1 MNDAILLV
9 DDEENIL
16 NALERLFLDS
26 DLRILRA
33 GNGEKALE
41 ILRAEP
47 VAVVVS
53 DNLMP
58 GMRGVELLSRV
69 REFSPDTV
77 RVLLTG
83 YADLPTAIEAIN
95 RGEVFRFHVKPWV
108 DEEIVRT
115 VEEGVQRYKVVRS
128 LRNADEATLRSI
140 AQTIELKD
148 PYTRGHC
155 DRVASF
161 ALKIAG
167 ELHVSE
173 AMERSIQHGSWLHD
187 CGKIGVPE
195 AILNLPGKLTEE
207 QFEVVRKHP
216 GWGAEVG
223 RQANLPEEVINII
236 LYHHERFDGR
246 GYPTGAKGKEI
257 PLEARIVAVADVFDA
272 MSTDRPYATGYDRV
286 EAMRV
291 MGVLRGA
298 ALDPE
303 LVDIFLAS
311 LAGGDLPPLSLSDRE
326 GPPPGGA
333 R

>member
-1 MNDAILLV
+1 MDNAVLLV
-9 DDEENIL
+9 DDEANIL
-16 NALERLFLDS
+16 NALARLFLDR
-26 DLRILRA
+26 DVRVLRA
-33 GNGEKALE
+33 GNGEEALG
-41 ILRAEP
+41 IVRREP
-47 VAVVVS
+47 VAVIVS

-69 REFSPDTV
+69 RDLSPDTV

-115 VEEGVQRYKVVRS
+115 VDEGVRRHQLVRS
-128 LRNADEATLRSI
+128 LRHGDEAALRSI

-155 DRVASF
+155 DRVAAF
-161 ALKIAG
+161 ALTIA
-167 ELHVSE
+167 ESLRLSE
-173 AMERSIQHGSWLHD
+173 GTLRAIRHGSWLHD

-195 AILNLPGKLTEE
+195 TILNRPGKLSAAE
-207 QFEVVRKHP
+207 FDVVKKHP

-246 GYPTGAKGKEI
+246 GYPTGAKGTEI
-257 PLEARIVAVADVFDA
+257 PIEARIVAVADVFDA
-272 MSTDRPYATGYDRV
+272 MSTDRPYAKGYDRA

-298 ALDPE
+298 ALDPQ
-303 LVDIFLAS
+303 LVDIFLAE
-311 LAGGDLPPLSLSDRE
+311 LAQ
-326 GPPPGGA
+326 
-333 R
+333 

>member
-1 MNDAILLV
+1 MDNAVLLV
-9 DDEENIL
+9 DDEANIL
-16 NALERLFLDS
+16 NALARLFLDR
-26 DLRILRA
+26 DVRVLRA
-33 GNGEKALE
+33 ETGEEALG
-41 ILRAEP
+41 IVRREP

-69 REFSPDTV
+69 RDLSPDTV

-108 DEEIVRT
+108 DEEIVQT
-115 VEEGVQRYKVVRS
+115 VEEGMRRYQLVRS
-128 LRNADEATLRSI
+128 LRNGDEAALRSI

-155 DRVASF
+155 DRVAAF
-161 ALKIAG
+161 ALRIA
-167 ELHVSE
+167 EALRLSE
-173 AMERSIQHGSWLHD
+173 GTRRAIKHGSWLHD

-195 AILNLPGKLTEE
+195 AILNCPGKLSEAD
-207 QFEVVRKHP
+207 FDVVKKHP

-246 GYPTGAKGKEI
+246 GYPTGAKGTEI

-272 MSTDRPYATGYDRV
+272 MSTDRPYAKGYDRT

-298 ALDPE
+298 ALDPQ
-303 LVDIFLAS
+303 LVDIFL
-311 LAGGDLPPLSLSDRE
+311 GGLTP
-326 GPPPGGA
+326 
-333 R
+333 

>member
-1 MNDAILLV
+1 VNDAVLLV
-9 DDEENIL
+9 DDEANIL
-16 NALERLFLDS
+16 NALARLFLDR
-26 DLRILRA
+26 DVRVLRA
-33 GNGEKALE
+33 GNGEEALG
-41 ILRAEP
+41 IVRREP

-58 GMRGVELLSRV
+58 GMRGVELLSRI
-69 REFSPDTV
+69 RDLSPDTV

-83 YADLPTAIEAIN
+83 YADLQTAIEAIN

-115 VEEGVQRYKVVRS
+115 VEEGVRRFQVVRS
-128 LRNADEATLRSI
+128 LRLGDEATLRSI

-155 DRVASF
+155 DRVAAF
-161 ALKIAG
+161 ALKIAEG
-167 ELHVSE
+167 LGLPEGTRR
-173 AMERSIQHGSWLHD
+173 AIKHGSWLHD

-195 AILNLPGKLTEE
+195 AILNCPGKLSAAD
-207 QFEVVRKHP
+207 FEVVKKHP
-216 GWGAEVG
+216 GWGADVG
-223 RQANLPEEVINII
+223 RQANLSGEVINII

-246 GYPTGAKGKEI
+246 GYPTGAKGTEI

-272 MSTDRPYATGYDRV
+272 MSTDRPYAKGYDRA

-298 ALDPE
+298 ALDPQ
-303 LVDIFLAS
+303 LVDIFLA
-311 LAGGDLPPLSLSDRE
+311 DLTP
-326 GPPPGGA
+326 
-333 R
+333 

>member
-1 MNDAILLV
+1 VNDAVLLV
-9 DDEENIL
+9 DDEANIL
-16 NALERLFLDS
+16 NALARLFLDR
-26 DLRILRA
+26 DVRVLRA
-33 GNGEKALE
+33 GNGEEALG
-41 ILRAEP
+41 IVRREP

-69 REFSPDTV
+69 RDLSPGTV

-108 DEEIVRT
+108 DEEIVQT
-115 VEEGVQRYKVVRS
+115 VEEGVRRYQVVRS
-128 LRNADEATLRSI
+128 LRQGDEAALRSI

-155 DRVASF
+155 DRVAAF
-161 ALKIAG
+161 ALRIAEG
-167 ELHVSE
+167 LRLPEGTRR
-173 AMERSIQHGSWLHD
+173 AIKHGSWLHD

-195 AILNLPGKLTEE
+195 AILNRPGKLSAAD
-207 QFEVVRKHP
+207 FEVVKKHP

-246 GYPTGAKGKEI
+246 GYPTGAKGTEI

-272 MSTDRPYATGYDRV
+272 MSTDRPYAKGYERA

-298 ALDPE
+298 ALDPQ
-303 LVDIFLAS
+303 LVDIFLAG
-311 LAGGDLPPLSLSDRE
+311 LTP
-326 GPPPGGA
+326 
-333 R
+333 

>member
-1 MNDAILLV
+1 VDDAAVLLV
-9 DDEENIL
+9 DDEANIL
-16 NALERLFLDS
+16 NALGRLFLDR
-26 DLRILRA
+26 DVRVLRA
-33 GNGEKALE
+33 ENGEEALG
-41 ILRAEP
+41 IVRREP

-69 REFSPDTV
+69 RNLSPDTV

-115 VEEGVQRYKVVRS
+115 VEEGVRRYQVVRS
-128 LRNADEATLRSI
+128 LRRGDEATLRSI

-155 DRVASF
+155 DRVAAF
-161 ALKIAG
+161 ALGIA
-167 ELHVSE
+167 EALHLPE
-173 AMERSIQHGSWLHD
+173 GTRRAIKHGSWLHD

-195 AILNLPGKLTEE
+195 SILNHPGKLSAAD
-207 QFEVVRKHP
+207 FEVVKKHP

-223 RQANLPEEVINII
+223 RQANLSEEVINII

-246 GYPTGAKGKEI
+246 GYPTGAKGTEI

-272 MSTDRPYATGYDRV
+272 MSTDRPYAKGYDRE
-286 EAMRV
+286 EAIRV

-298 ALDPE
+298 ALDPQ
-303 LVDIFLAS
+303 LVDLFLAG
-311 LAGGDLPPLSLSDRE
+311 LAP
-326 GPPPGGA
+326 
-333 R
+333 

>member
-1 MNDAILLV
+1 VDNAVLLV
-9 DDEENIL
+9 DDEANIL
-16 NALERLFLDS
+16 NALARLFLDR
-26 DLRILRA
+26 DVRVLRA
-33 GNGEKALE
+33 GNGEEALG
-41 ILRAEP
+41 IVRREP
-47 VAVVVS
+47 VAVIVS

-69 REFSPDTV
+69 RDLSPDTV

-115 VEEGVQRYKVVRS
+115 VDEGVRRHQLVRS
-128 LRNADEATLRSI
+128 LRHGDEAALRSI

-155 DRVASF
+155 DRVAAF
-161 ALKIAG
+161 ALTIA
-167 ELHVSE
+167 ESLRLSE
-173 AMERSIQHGSWLHD
+173 GTLRAIRHGSWLHD

-195 AILNLPGKLTEE
+195 TILNRPGKLSAAE
-207 QFEVVRKHP
+207 FDVVKKHP

-246 GYPTGAKGKEI
+246 GYPTGAKGTEI
-257 PLEARIVAVADVFDA
+257 PIEARIVAVADVFDA
-272 MSTDRPYATGYDRV
+272 MSTDRPYAKGYDRA

-298 ALDPE
+298 ALDPQ
-303 LVDIFLAS
+303 LVDIFLAE
-311 LAGGDLPPLSLSDRE
+311 LAP
-326 GPPPGGA
+326 
-333 R
+333 

>member
-1 MNDAILLV
+1 VDDAVLLV
-9 DDEENIL
+9 DDEANIL
-16 NALERLFLDS
+16 NALARLFLDR
-26 DLRILRA
+26 DVRVLRA
-33 GNGEKALE
+33 GNGEEALG
-41 ILRAEP
+41 IVRREP

-69 REFSPDTV
+69 RDLSPDTV

-115 VEEGVQRYKVVRS
+115 VEEGVRRYKLVRS
-128 LRNADEATLRSI
+128 LRHGDEAALRSI

-155 DRVASF
+155 DRVAAFSLAIAE
-161 ALKIAG
+161 ALRLPEGTRRAIK
-167 ELHVSE
+167 
-173 AMERSIQHGSWLHD
+173 HGSWLHD

-195 AILNLPGKLTEE
+195 AILNCPGKLSAAD
-207 QFEVVRKHP
+207 FEVVKKHP

-246 GYPTGAKGKEI
+246 GYPTGAKGTEI
-257 PLEARIVAVADVFDA
+257 PIEARIVAVADVFDA
-272 MSTDRPYATGYDRV
+272 MSTDRPYATGYDRA

-298 ALDPE
+298 VLDPQ
-303 LVDIFLAS
+303 LVDIFLAG
-311 LAGGDLPPLSLSDRE
+311 LTP
-326 GPPPGGA
+326 
-333 R
+333 

>member
-1 MNDAILLV
+1 MNDAAVLLV
-9 DDEENIL
+9 DDEANIL
-16 NALERLFLDS
+16 NALARLFLDR
-26 DLRILRA
+26 DVRVLRA
-33 GNGEKALE
+33 GNGEEALG
-41 ILRAEP
+41 IVRNEP

-69 REFSPDTV
+69 RDLSPDTV

-83 YADLPTAIEAIN
+83 YADLSTAIEAIN

-115 VEEGVQRYKVVRS
+115 VEEGVRRYQVVRS
-128 LRNADEATLRSI
+128 LRDGDEATLRSI

-155 DRVASF
+155 DRVAAF
-161 ALKIAG
+161 ALKIA
-167 ELHVSE
+167 E
-173 AMERSIQHGSWLHD
+173 ALNLPEKTLRAIRHGSWLHD

-195 AILNLPGKLTEE
+195 AILNLPGKLSAAD
-207 QFEVVRKHP
+207 FEVVKKHP
-216 GWGAEVG
+216 GWGAEVA
-223 RQANLPEEVINII
+223 RQANLPAEVINII

-246 GYPTGAKGKEI
+246 GYPTGAKGTEI

-272 MSTDRPYATGYDRV
+272 MSTDRPYAKGYDRA

-298 ALDPE
+298 ALDPQ
-303 LVDIFLAS
+303 LVDIFLAG
-311 LAGGDLPPLSLSDRE
+311 LDP
-326 GPPPGGA
+326 
-333 R
+333 

>member
-1 MNDAILLV
+1 MNDAVLLV
-9 DDEENIL
+9 DDEANIL
-16 NALERLFLDS
+16 NALARLFLDR
-26 DLRILRA
+26 DVRVLRA
-33 GNGEKALE
+33 ENGEEALG
-41 ILRAEP
+41 IVRREP

-69 REFSPDTV
+69 RDVSPDTV

-83 YADLPTAIEAIN
+83 YADLSTAIEAIN

-108 DEEIVRT
+108 DEEIVHT
-115 VEEGVQRYKVVRS
+115 VDEGVRRYQVVRS
-128 LRNADEATLRSI
+128 LRQGDEATLRSI

-155 DRVASF
+155 DRVAAF
-161 ALKIAG
+161 ALKIAEG
-167 ELHVSE
+167 LGLPEDTLR
-173 AMERSIQHGSWLHD
+173 AIRHGSWLHD

-195 AILNLPGKLTEE
+195 TILNFPGKLSAAD
-207 QFEVVRKHP
+207 FEVVKKHP

-223 RQANLPEEVINII
+223 RQANLPAEVINII

-246 GYPTGAKGKEI
+246 GYPTGAKGTEI

-272 MSTDRPYATGYDRV
+272 MSTDRPYAKGYDRT

-298 ALDPE
+298 ALDPQ
-303 LVDIFLAS
+303 LVDIFLAG
-311 LAGGDLPPLSLSDRE
+311 LAP
-326 GPPPGGA
+326 
-333 R
+333 